1 MSESCGCSDPESWTV
16 DQKPMDMGKLIEQ
29 YLPPGLRSVRPVR
42 RPPSASRCGASGQ
55 PATVRRKAVAPGAAA
70 ATPKPA
76 GNAGPRHN
84 GAIFTESYAQAMA
97 DCEGETYLAGGVLPR
112 RYSNGNAVERNW
124 GEVESYEPDYLWLL
138 TGECEKFT
146 LRILTSN
153 TDYMRLD
160 GEERYCGYVVVT
172 RVEGAVDIGVV
183 CLQRGAY
190 VQFTIAGEISVW
202 RALVEDG
209 VMVKVLETEFKITS
223 RWPNEDASEDYLHH
237 IYYHTESSTRTVYTP
252 GFGGEYPIP
261 SVQVLG
267 PRQAEIGIY
276 TSQGCEGLGNSLITP
291 LDDILYQ
298 AWTSQA
304 AWWADASVLYLG
316 PASAGVA
323 ASLYLLKN
331 SAALDDCAGKL
342 RDYCQRLPLD
352 CDPDS
357 VINPDGHE
365 GETQT
370 P

>member
-1 MSESCGCSDPESWTV
+1 
-16 DQKPMDMGKLIEQ
+16 
-29 YLPPGLRSVRPVR
+29 
-42 RPPSASRCGASGQ
+42 
-55 PATVRRKAVAPGAAA
+55 
-70 ATPKPA
+70 
-76 GNAGPRHN
+76 
-84 GAIFTESYAQAMA
+84 
-97 DCEGETYLAGGVLPR
+97 
-112 RYSNGNAVERNW
+112 AVERNW

-146 LRILTSN
+146 LRILTNN
-153 TDYMRLD
+153 TDYMRLA

-172 RVEGAVDIGVV
+172 RVEGEIDVDME
-183 CLQRGAY
+183 CLERGAY

-202 RALVEDG
+202 RALVVDG

-223 RWPNEDASEDYLHH
+223 RWPNRDASKDDLHH

-252 GFGGEYPIP
+252 GVGGEFPIP
-261 SVQVLG
+261 SAHVLG

-331 SAALDDCAGKL
+331 SAALDDCASSL
-342 RDYCQRLPLD
+342 RHLCETLPVECPPEFTEPSTNTD
-352 CDPDS
+352 RQ
-357 VINPDGHE
+357 
-365 GETQT
+365 TQ
-370 P
+370 